1 MPLAFK
7 HNAYNKDYTDIICE
21 IRGCCAVLFK
31 KQKGNREYDTFMKK
45 MMDII
50 KMFRCVL
57 NLQKEQLDS
66 INVIMVI

>member
-1 MPLAFK
+1 M
-7 HNAYNKDYTDIICE
+7 
-21 IRGCCAVLFK
+21 FK

-66 INVIMVI
+66 INLIMVI